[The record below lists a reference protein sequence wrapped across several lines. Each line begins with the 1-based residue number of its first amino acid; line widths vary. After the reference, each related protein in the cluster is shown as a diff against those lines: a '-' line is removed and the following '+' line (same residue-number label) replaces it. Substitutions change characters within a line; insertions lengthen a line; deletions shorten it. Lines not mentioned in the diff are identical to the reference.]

1 MEIGSESR
9 RPLSPLDQ
17 RTVVFISHV
26 NPQNNAETAWYGARL
41 TAAGYQVWTD
51 LTRLLGGEE
60 MWRDIDNALRYDVRK
75 FVVMLSRALTL
86 ETKEGVRAEIDRAQ
100 AIRKHLGDRRFI
112 IPVRIDDVTY
122 EDLPRMFGQP
132 DRH

>member
-41 TAAGYQVWTD
+41 TAAGYQVWTSLSMARD
-51 LTRLLGGEE
+51 GGLGHVG
-60 MWRDIDNALRYDVRK
+60 A
-75 FVVMLSRALTL
+75 
-86 ETKEGVRAEIDRAQ
+86 GVARPSAA
-100 AIRKHLGDRRFI
+100 
-112 IPVRIDDVTY
+112 
-122 EDLPRMFGQP
+122 
-132 DRH
+132 